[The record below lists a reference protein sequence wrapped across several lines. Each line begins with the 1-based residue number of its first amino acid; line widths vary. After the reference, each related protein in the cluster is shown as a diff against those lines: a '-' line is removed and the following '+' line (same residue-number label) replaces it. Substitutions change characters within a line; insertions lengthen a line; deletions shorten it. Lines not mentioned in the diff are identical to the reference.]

1 MEAVAVSFDHPLYVL
16 FSSGT
21 TGQPK
26 PIVHGHGG
34 ITLEHSKV
42 LRLHHDL
49 RPGDRFMWFTTTG
62 WMMWNYLVS
71 GLLAGATVVLFDG
84 DPLHPGPECLWDIAA
99 NERVDVLGLSAGF
112 IMAARKLGFDP
123 KEGRDLSRLRQMGST
138 GAPLPA
144 EGFHWIRDVL
154 GSNVQPVS
162 ISGGTD
168 VCTAFVGT
176 SPSVPVRA
184 GEISTSMLGCDVRAF
199 DEAGRQCPVNVT
211 GELVVVKPMPSM
223 PVGLWGDHS
232 GDRFRSTYFETYP
245 GLWHHGDWI
254 TFFDD
259 GACLISGRS
268 DATLNRGG
276 VRLGTAD
283 FYALIDS
290 REEISDSLV
299 IHVEDRDGGP
309 GVLYLLIVP
318 ASGHAVDSGLKST
331 LSGVLRR
338 ELSPRHVPD
347 VIVEIP
353 AVPRTLSGKKL
364 EVPVKRLLQG
374 QDAQGLASRES
385 LLDPK
390 AWDAIVEWSRSTV

>member
-1 MEAVAVSFDHPLYVL
+1 
-16 FSSGT
+16 
-21 TGQPK
+21 
-26 PIVHGHGG
+26 
-34 ITLEHSKV
+34 
-42 LRLHHDL
+42 
-49 RPGDRFMWFTTTG
+49 
-62 WMMWNYLVS
+62 
-71 GLLAGATVVLFDG
+71 
-84 DPLHPGPECLWDIAA
+84 
-99 NERVDVLGLSAGF
+99 
-112 IMAARKLGFDP
+112 
-123 KEGRDLSRLRQMGST
+123 
-138 GAPLPA
+138 
-144 EGFHWIRDVL
+144 
-154 GSNVQPVS
+154 
-162 ISGGTD
+162 
-168 VCTAFVGT
+168 
-176 SPSVPVRA
+176 
-184 GEISTSMLGCDVRAF
+184 MLGCDVRAF
-199 DEAGRQCPVNVT
+199 DESGRECPVNVT

-254 TFFDD
+254 TFFND

-283 FYALIDS
+283 FYAVIDS

-318 ASGHAVDSGLKST
+318 APGHAVDSALKST

-347 VIVEIP
+347 VVVEIP

-374 QDAQGLASRES
+374 HDAQGLASRES
-385 LLDPK
+385 LLDPN
-390 AWDAIVEWSRSTV
+390 AWDAIVEWSQSIV